1 MTLRLNGPSELAAF
15 PAEKYAKSWFLK
27 GGLLTDSPQQVRISE
42 DEKKAERGER
52 KKLKKSGPKNEEG
65 EKVGKEVNKYMDG
78 SKYF

>member
-1 MTLRLNGPSELAAF
+1 M
-15 PAEKYAKSWFLK
+15 
-27 GGLLTDSPQQVRISE
+27 RISE
-42 DEKKAERGER
+42 DEKKQKEDKG